1 VLEDRMLVFRLR
13 HGSRE
18 ALRRIY
24 EKYRDDLLRIAAA
37 LLNQRSTA
45 EDVVHDVFVNFVRSS
60 RQFQL
65 TGSLKAY
72 LATCVANRARNV
84 NRLVQNQKDV
94 SLDQA
99 DLAIGKFTRPDK
111 WIEYTEQFEQ
121 LSRALDE
128 LPYEQREAIVLH
140 LQAGFKLREIAT
152 TQDVSIKTVQS
163 RCRYALEK
171 LRSSLDNEVEK

>member
-1 VLEDRMLVFRLR
+1 MLEDKMLAFRLR

-24 EKYRDDLLRIAAA
+24 EKYRDDLLRVAGA
-37 LLNQRSTA
+37 LLNERSVA

-60 RQFQL
+60 RHFQL
-65 TGSLKAY
+65 TGSLKGY

-84 NRLVQNQKDV
+84 NRSMQNRSKV

-99 DLAIGKFTRPDK
+99 GLVTAKLYRPDQ
-111 WIEYTEQFEQ
+111 WIEYTEQFKQ
-121 LSRALDE
+121 LSCALE
-128 LPYEQREAIVLH
+128 KLPYEQREAIVLH
-140 LQAGFKLREIAT
+140 LQAGMKLREIAT
-152 TQDVSIKTVQS
+152 VQDVSIKTVQS

-171 LRSSLDNEVEK
+171 LRSLLDNEIEK